1 MKGVGFMAVIKIKS
15 IKKKIYKLLLIMQ
28 KMEIKQKMVF

>member
-15 IKKKIYKLLLIMQ
+15 IKKIYKLLLIMQ